1 MGFAG
6 LIEPAINSLYVN
18 RSHKLEVST
27 DVGQNYSL
35 TQLDVVKKKQ
45 KTKTKAEKHLSLGCK
60 CGLRDFSGLKTTFL
74 FISRE

>member
-6 LIEPAINSLYVN
+6 LIELAINSLYIN

-35 TQLDVVKKKQ
+35 TLLDVVKKK
-45 KTKTKAEKHLSLGCK
+45 KKTKAEKHLSLGCK
-60 CGLRDFSGLKTTFL
+60 CGLSDFQA
-74 FISRE
+74 

>member
-6 LIEPAINSLYVN
+6 LIELAINSLYIN

-35 TQLDVVKKKQ
+35 TLLDVVKK
-45 KTKTKAEKHLSLGCK
+45 KTKAEKHLSFGCK
-60 CGLRDFSGLKTTFL
+60 CGLSDFQA
-74 FISRE
+74 

>member
-35 TQLDVVKKKQ
+35 TQLDVVKKNKKQ

-60 CGLRDFSGLKTTFL
+60 CGLRDFQA
-74 FISRE
+74 

>member
-35 TQLDVVKKKQ
+35 TQLDVVKKTKT

-60 CGLRDFSGLKTTFL
+60 CGLRDFQA
-74 FISRE
+74 

>member
-6 LIEPAINSLYVN
+6 LIELAINSLYIN

-35 TQLDVVKKKQ
+35 TLLDVVKKK
-45 KTKTKAEKHLSLGCK
+45 TKKNKSRKAFESWL
-60 CGLRDFSGLKTTFL
+60 
-74 FISRE
+74 